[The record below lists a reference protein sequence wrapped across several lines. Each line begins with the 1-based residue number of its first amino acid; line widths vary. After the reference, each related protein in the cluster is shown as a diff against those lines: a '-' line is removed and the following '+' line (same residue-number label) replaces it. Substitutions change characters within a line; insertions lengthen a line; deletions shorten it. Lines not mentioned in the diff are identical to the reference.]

1 LVKERVEQVVQQNH
15 LVQVQVVAADLAVPQ
30 VLQVLLMKQEYHIL
44 VQVVMAEIMEE
55 VAALH
60 VYIHMA
66 AEGEAVLDI
75 KTIIQ

>member
-1 LVKERVEQVVQQNH
+1 
-15 LVQVQVVAADLAVPQ
+15 
-30 VLQVLLMKQEYHIL
+30 
-44 VQVVMAEIMEE
+44 MAEIMEE

-66 AEGEAVLDI
+66 AEAEADLDI